1 MANWDGGAIF
11 NGNGGTLTE
20 TNSTFT
26 SNTAP
31 NGGAIWSYGTITET
45 SSTFTCNNATDSNG
59 GGAIYNL
66 GTLNDT
72 NNTFTNN
79 NAENNGGAIYNDGTQ
94 NDNNNTYTSN
104 TASWNGGATYNDGIL
119 NNSNNT
125 FTGNNATNN
134 GGAISNEGTIND
146 NNSTYTDNTA
156 EDGGAIYNK
165 YYGTISITNNTYTYN
180 TAEDGGAIYNDYLLS
195 ESITYAGNLTDF
207 NSTFTH
213 NNAIM
218 YGGAIYNDGYAL
230 VNFNRII
237 GNTANTGYAIFN
249 DIDGTIDATLN
260 WWGYNNDPGLR
271 GDIVNNGGTCNY
283 DPWIVLTII
292 ANPTSVLQNGNSI
305 ITIDLLHDNNN
316 GYHDPANGLVPYT
329 GLINLSTS
337 LGTIVNANMFNG
349 EATSL
354 LNAGS
359 ILGVANVS
367 ATVDFET
374 VNVLVNIIPPLTIIS
389 INPILSATNVSHC
402 SSNHYHLQQSYTIR
416 CHLQLY
422 KREKFRG
429 IGLGIKTAY
438 SNNILTITA
447 NYGWTSGT
455 TYTINLPAYSIESTG
470 GAQLRPAYTSNFT
483 TATPPPNPTVTS
495 IVPTSGVNNITTT
508 QVITITFSSPIQAGS
523 AYGNINVK
531 NAAGV
536 SAGIT
541 KTINGNNLTI
551 TANYGWTPGTTYTI
565 NLPTNCINS
574 TNGAPLAAAYTS
586 NFTTATPPPNPTVT
600 SIVPT
605 SGVNNI
611 TTTQVITITF
621 SSPIQAGSAYGNINV
636 KNAAGVSA
644 GITKTINGNN
654 LTITANYGWTPG
666 TTYTINLPTNCINS
680 TNGAPLAAAYTS
692 NFTTA
697 TPPPNPTV
705 TSIYPDIWH

>member
-1 MANWDGGAIF
+1 MVMVEPSTMPWS
-11 NGNGGTLTE
+11 TLTG
-20 TNSTFT
+20 N
-26 SNTAP
+26 
-31 NGGAIWSYGTITET
+31 
-45 SSTFTCNNATDSNG
+45 
-59 GGAIYNL
+59 
-66 GTLNDT
+66 NDT
-72 NNTFTNN
+72 F
-79 NAENNGGAIYNDGTQ
+79 
-94 NDNNNTYTSN
+94 NNNT
-104 TASWNGGATYNDGIL
+104 AEDGGATYNDGIL
-119 NNSNNT
+119 NNSNDT
-125 FTGNNATNN
+125 FTANTAGNN

-165 YYGTISITNNTYTYN
+165 YYGTISITNNTYTDN

-195 ESITYAGNLTDF
+195 ESTTYAGNLTDF

-389 INPILSATNVSHC
+389 INPILSATNVSTAQVITITFN
-402 SSNHYHLQQSYTIR
+402 SPIQAGVTYSYINV
-416 CHLQLY
+416 
-422 KREKFRG
+422 KNSA
-429 IGLGIKTAY
+429 GLASGIKTAY
-438 SNNILTITA
+438 TNNILTITA

-495 IVPTSGVNNITTT
+495 IVPTSGANNITTT
-508 QVITITFSSPIQAGS
+508 QVITITFSRPIQARQCLR
-523 AYGNINVK
+523 NINVK

-541 KTINGNNLTI
+541 KTIYGNNLTI

-565 NLPTNCINS
+565 NLPINCINS
-574 TNGAPLAAAYTS
+574 TNGAPLTTAYTFKLHHS
-586 NFTTATPPPNPTVT
+586 YPTTK
-600 SIVPT
+600 S
-605 SGVNNI
+605 
-611 TTTQVITITF
+611 
-621 SSPIQAGSAYGNINV
+621 YR
-636 KNAAGVSA
+636 
-644 GITKTINGNN
+644 
-654 LTITANYGWTPG
+654 
-666 TTYTINLPTNCINS
+666 
-680 TNGAPLAAAYTS
+680 
-692 NFTTA
+692 
-697 TPPPNPTV
+697 
-705 TSIYPDIWH
+705 D